1 MGEWLHNYKSNYIN
15 SYIIKSCKLL
25 MKIAAYGWPFF
36 TNRHSI
42 EQIWHTVDFLFNT
55 VIFMLAGVIIGAAA
69 ANTGAGDHGNTVEA
83 ADYGSLNMFHT
94 HSTLPD
100 MTVYWI
106 TFKPLVLCDTSSA
119 E

>member
-1 MGEWLHNYKSNYIN
+1 M
-15 SYIIKSCKLL
+15 
-25 MKIAAYGWPFF
+25 
-36 TNRHSI
+36 

-69 ANTGAGDHGNTVEA
+69 ANTGAGGHGNTVEA

-100 MTVYWI
+100 MSVYSAGY
-106 TFKPLVLCDTSSA
+106 VLSVLDHVQTLGSV
-119 E
+119 